1 MASKITFTA
10 STDALFR
17 ARTSA
22 RAASGILEGLVRTRL
37 ASRLQLRPLPLD
49 AVQSML
55 AALGG
60 EAPPPLLARVIF
72 EATEGNP
79 FFVEEVFRHLV
90 EEGRLFDK
98 EGGWQQGLR
107 PDDLHVP
114 DSVRLVISRRMARL
128 SQDTRR
134 VLTTAAVIGRSFSTV
149 LLENLEA
156 TRPDVVLDAVEEAEQ
171 ARVVAAEPGSHEPR
185 YRFVHELMRQTIVET
200 LSLPR
205 RQRLHARVA
214 EAIERTHPTALE
226 ANASAIA
233 LHLYQAGAAGDPAR
247 ATHYM
252 TLAARLAREAAAHEE
267 SLVLLENALS
277 LRPGERNSLVAD
289 LISQKG
295 VALRSLRRH
304 DDAEQAFNHAI

>member
-1 MASKITFTA
+1 
-10 STDALFR
+10 
-17 ARTSA
+17 
-22 RAASGILEGLVRTRL
+22 
-37 ASRLQLRPLPLD
+37 
-49 AVQSML
+49 ML
-55 AALGG
+55 AALGR
-60 EAPPPLLARVIF
+60 EPPPPLLARVIF

-90 EEGRLFDK
+90 EEGRLVDEK
-98 EGGWQQGLR
+98 GGWQQGLR
-107 PDDLHVP
+107 PEDLHVP

-134 VLTTAAVIGRSFSTV
+134 VLTTAAVIGRSFSIV

-156 TRPDVVLDAVEEAEQ
+156 TRPDAVLDAVEEAEQ
-171 ARVVAAEPGSHEPR
+171 ARVVAAEPGGHEPR
-185 YRFVHELMRQTIVET
+185 YRFVHELMRQTIAET

-214 EAIERTHPTALE
+214 EAIERTHPNALE

-233 LHLYQAGAAGDPAR
+233 MHLYQAGAAGDPAK

-267 SLVLLENALS
+267 SLILLENALS
-277 LRPGERNSLVAD
+277 LRPGERSSLVAD

-304 DDAEQAFNHAI
+304 DDAEQAFTMRLKCSPKHASP